1 MTLDALPLSASR
13 KPLLRKS
20 LIRNVVLRTRIAQC
34 RNMTS
39 LSDALH
45 QLRREMMNRYFDDGW
60 SVGAVSKAFRRSHAL
75 VMKYVRAEKGRGR
88 RRSKVKGTDDPR
100 RRENRRPVSSL
111 HCRVGVLVALHRS
124 RKRQTMTEFGLKVGP
139 SHIRV
144 AELESGSYDLTVG
157 ELQVVANEIGIS
169 LLEIVRVGPSAWR
182 IGRV

>member
-1 MTLDALPLSASR
+1 MGSALQSESPNVEGMTLLSRAL
-13 KPLLRKS
+13 
-20 LIRNVVLRTRIAQC
+20 
-34 RNMTS
+34 
-39 LSDALH
+39 DE
-45 QLRREMMNRYFDDGW
+45 LRRDMMDRYFNDGW
-60 SVGAVSKAFRRSHAL
+60 SVGAVSKRFRRSHAL

-124 RKRQTMTEFGLKVGP
+124 RKRQTMTEFGLKVGL
-139 SHIRV
+139 SRIRV

-157 ELQVVANEIGIS
+157 ELQAVADELGIS
-169 LLEIVRVGPSAWR
+169 LLEIIRVGPSAWR